1 MTGPEGAVLAITG
14 PTAVGKTE
22 VALEIAGRLPV
33 TLISMDSALVY
44 RGMDIGTAKPAPEIL
59 QAFPHALVDIR
70 DPAQPYSAAEFVRDA
85 DELVR
90 QAREAGR
97 LPILVGGTMLYLRAF
112 REGLAELPEADPAVR
127 AGIAADAEALGWST
141 LHQQLTEIDPEA
153 AASIHPNNPQRLQRA
168 LEVYRISG
176 RPISSFWRAQ
186 SESAFASRLGG
197 DLCVVAIVPDDRSRL
212 QERIARRFAQ
222 MLDEGLLNEVRAL
235 RARGDLSKDLPSMRA
250 VGYRQVWE
258 YLAGEFELPELV
270 ERGAAATRQLAKRQ
284 LTWLRGW
291 PWVTAFQ
298 WGDPA
303 ALADAILRHLEAAP
317 RAAGHLEIS

>member
-1 MTGPEGAVLAITG
+1 VTGHDGAVLAITG

-22 VALEIAGRLPV
+22 VALEIARRLPA

-112 REGLAELPEADPAVR
+112 REGLAELPEADPVVR
-127 AGIAADAEALGWST
+127 AGIAADAQALGWPT
-141 LHQQLTEIDPEA
+141 LHQQLAQIDPEA

-176 RPISSFWRAQ
+176 RPISAFWREQ
-186 SESAFASRLGG
+186 SESTFASRLGG
-197 DLCVVAIVPDDRSRL
+197 DLYVAAIVPDDRSRL
-212 QERIARRFAQ
+212 QARIAQRFAQ
-222 MLDEGLLNEVRAL
+222 MLDQGLIDEVRAL

-258 YLAGEFELPELV
+258 HLAGEFNLTELAEA
-270 ERGAAATRQLAKRQ
+270 GAAATRQLAKRQ

-291 PWVTAFQ
+291 PWVTTFQ
-298 WGDPA
+298 WGDA
-303 ALADAILRHLEAAP
+303 SALAAAILTHLEAGPACGGP
-317 RAAGHLEIS
+317 P